1 MSEVKNDNPFR
12 YVSFDMDSKRVKT
25 WNKVED
31 YNIEDVKKISEKI
44 SSNEDVANFL
54 QALMHYC
61 LDVNEIDD
69 LNSNEIYLI
78 AIAEKVESSFGC
90 SELQWFV
97 ERFKKSKG
105 KDHIGS
111 LCFDKFDVLTDTRK
125 LEVIEQLKLDLR
137 NFVIEKEND
146 YKVLNILVEK
156 DFLDNENV
164 FSLLEVLK
172 YGAKKYGAVPGYMY
186 GTKKYVAVAGYDKNT
201 ETWVNGKWF
210 NNKEEAES
218 FIKYKR

>member
-31 YNIEDVKKISEKI
+31 YNIEDVKKISDKI
-44 SSNEDVANFL
+44 ASNEDVSNLL

-61 LDVNEIDD
+61 LDVEMIDNLNANQIYCLATTERVEESCYRSGLQYLFNQFKEISGNEH
-69 LNSNEIYLI
+69 S
-78 AIAEKVESSFGC
+78 
-90 SELQWFV
+90 
-97 ERFKKSKG
+97 
-105 KDHIGS
+105 GS
-111 LCFDKFDVLTDTRK
+111 ICFDKFDRLPKERK
-125 LEVIEQLKLDLR
+125 LEIIEELRLDLV

-156 DFLDNENV
+156 EFLDNENV
-164 FSLLEVLK
+164 FSLLEVERNNIKQYL
-172 YGAKKYGAVPGYMY
+172 
-186 GTKKYVAVAGYDKNT
+186 AVAGYDKNT
-201 ETWVNGKWF
+201 EIWVNGRYF
-210 NNKEEAES
+210 NNKADAES